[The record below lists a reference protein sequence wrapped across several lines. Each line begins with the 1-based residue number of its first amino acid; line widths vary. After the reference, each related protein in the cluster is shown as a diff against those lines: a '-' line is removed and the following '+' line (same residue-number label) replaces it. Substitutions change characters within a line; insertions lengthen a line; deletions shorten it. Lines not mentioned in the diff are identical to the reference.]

1 VTAKHGQSPIN
12 PTKVNK
18 PGHFADLVAALPDAS
33 TNPGGI
39 AIANAAACS
48 TGPCGFVQ
56 DDDIALIWLQDQSQT
71 QAVATYLN
79 ANAPALF
86 IDEVMAGDELK
97 LKFNSPL
104 TDSRVPDILVQPQYG
119 TIYTGSTKKNAEHGG
134 FSFGDTNVGLIVSN
148 PDLHARVIKTP
159 VATSQVAATILQVLG
174 IEPDSLKSVRVEHT
188 EPLPGLSH

>member
-1 VTAKHGQSPIN
+1 
-12 PTKVNK
+12 VNK

>member
-1 VTAKHGQSPIN
+1 
-12 PTKVNK
+12 
-18 PGHFADLVAALPDAS
+18 
-33 TNPGGI
+33 
-39 AIANAAACS
+39 
-48 TGPCGFVQ
+48 
-56 DDDIALIWLQDQSQT
+56 
-71 QAVATYLN
+71 
-79 ANAPALF
+79 
-86 IDEVMAGDELK
+86 MAGDELK

-148 PDLHARVIKTP
+148 PDLHAKVIKTP